1 MHPMETKTASGA
13 TNTESGK
20 PNESEHSV
28 PDIEEKVKRAKVEDP
43 FPTASESREAP
54 PLDLRTEMFMLNEVK
69 EILEDHFCIDSTDKF
84 SIISRLISAC
94 EDVNEA

>member
-1 MHPMETKTASGA
+1 MHPMKTKTASGA

-28 PDIEEKVKRAKVEDP
+28 PDIEEKVKSPA
-43 FPTASESREAP
+43 